1 MYILRC
7 FFVVFF
13 LKKKVKFRKPVVPG
27 DTLVMEV
34 EVKKFREKAAKTE
47 KPKHDVLSRGGGGN
61 CYLFFCVN
69 IMILWHDFR
78 TFGWMVLKDVGFKWS

>member
-47 KPKHDVLSRGGGGN
+47 KPKHHVLSKGGVETATAT
-61 CYLFFCVN
+61 CFFCVN
-69 IMILWHDFR
+69 IMIL
-78 TFGWMVLKDVGFKWS
+78 